1 MFSFLSPL
9 FLIGAA
15 AAAVPI
21 VLHLLK
27 REPEARVKF
36 ATVKLLKRAPVEHT
50 EKHRLRELLL
60 LALRVAA
67 LVLLAIAFARPFMPS
82 GQAAAATVAV
92 VALDTS
98 YSMSAPGRFERA
110 RALARDRVNAAASG
124 EQVGVVLF
132 SDTAGIAAKPSAD
145 RVLARAAIDE
155 AQTGYGAT
163 RYRTALSA
171 SVQALAG
178 RRGTIVVVT
187 DLQEN
192 GWDAGD
198 RASVPD

>member
-1 MFSFLSPL
+1 
-9 FLIGAA
+9 
-15 AAAVPI
+15 
-21 VLHLLK
+21 
-27 REPEARVKF
+27 
-36 ATVKLLKRAPVEHT
+36 
-50 EKHRLRELLL
+50 
-60 LALRVAA
+60 
-67 LVLLAIAFARPFMPS
+67 
-82 GQAAAATVAV
+82 
-92 VALDTS
+92 S

-124 EQVGVVLF
+124 EQVGVVVF
-132 SDTAGIAAKPSAD
+132 SEAAAIVARPSAD
-145 RVLARAAIDE
+145 RVLARAAIAE
-155 AQTGYGAT
+155 AEPGYLAT

-198 RASVPD
+198 RASVPDTVRVEIADVGAMPPNLAVTAIRPLRDRVVATLHNAGPRPRD